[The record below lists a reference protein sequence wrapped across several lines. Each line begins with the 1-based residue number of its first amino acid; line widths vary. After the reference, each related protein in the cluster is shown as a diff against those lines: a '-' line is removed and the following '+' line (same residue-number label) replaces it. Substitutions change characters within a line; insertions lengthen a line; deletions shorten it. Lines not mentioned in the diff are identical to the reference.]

1 MPLPGRP
8 PPSAPKM
15 AGFIPLVYNTYQRT
29 FLWPNVLFFPCF
41 YHPPLPAIDE
51 TYSRKRLFQPSDP
64 CDCKS
69 TNNSSI
75 CLFCEKKSVAEA
87 KIFFLV
93 IQSDF
98 LSRPH
103 HAPFLPSVRLKIIQF
118 TGTSFCWIR
127 GVSLLHGCR
136 LPRSRSLGEKSWT
149 RSSSGKKSIF
159 PQIARCS
166 TRARLPKN
174 F

>member
-1 MPLPGRP
+1 
-8 PPSAPKM
+8 M

-41 YHPPLPAIDE
+41 YHPPLPAINE

-69 TNNSSI
+69 TNNPSI

-93 IQSDF
+93 VQSDF

-103 HAPFLPSVRLKIIQF
+103 HAPFLTSVRLKIVQL

-136 LPRSRSLGEKSWT
+136 LPISRSLGEKAGPGPAREKNPFFL
-149 RSSSGKKSIF
+149 RSHAV
-159 PQIARCS
+159 QLARVS
-166 TRARLPKN
+166 RKN
-174 F
+174 IT

>member
-1 MPLPGRP
+1 
-8 PPSAPKM
+8 M

-29 FLWPNVLFFPCF
+29 FLWPNVLSFPCF
-41 YHPPLPAIDE
+41 YHPPLPAINE

-69 TNNSSI
+69 TDNSSI

-103 HAPFLPSVRLKIIQF
+103 HAPFLPSIRLKIIQF

-136 LPRSRSLGEKSWT
+136 LPISRSLGEKSWT

>member
-1 MPLPGRP
+1 MGGGGGAEGGCQRVPRAIRLLSLSWNVSHYLPLPGQP

-41 YHPPLPAIDE
+41 YHPPLPAINE

-69 TNNSSI
+69 TDNSSI

-87 KIFFLV
+87 K
-93 IQSDF
+93 
-98 LSRPH
+98 
-103 HAPFLPSVRLKIIQF
+103 
-118 TGTSFCWIR
+118 
-127 GVSLLHGCR
+127 
-136 LPRSRSLGEKSWT
+136 
-149 RSSSGKKSIF
+149 
-159 PQIARCS
+159 
-166 TRARLPKN
+166 
-174 F
+174 